1 MWNVPYKLIAQL
13 YTMKWDFYLI
23 FIVVKREDEA
33 ADDAKADE
41 DKEVA
46 DRPAPGLGGTNV
58 RFPSKLEEIK
68 TFVFLRL

>member
-1 MWNVPYKLIAQL
+1 
-13 YTMKWDFYLI
+13 MKWDLYLI

>member
-1 MWNVPYKLIAQL
+1 
-13 YTMKWDFYLI
+13 MKWDLYLI

-41 DKEVA
+41 DEEVA